1 MMVCGK
7 KIVVERAG
15 RVGELSLTGYSQKQC
30 WHYIE
35 PATLSHAL
43 HSRLYL
49 SASRQSRDSEQTDVG
64 DVRSS
69 SPPRYRGP
77 FRAAADE
84 ATSRSRAA
92 AWPAPR
98 AKALLSRLSPE
109 SYIEPLYNSA
119 HCW

>member
-43 HSRLYL
+43 LTPISQCLSTVSRL
-49 SASRQSRDSEQTDVG
+49 RT
-64 DVRSS
+64 
-69 SPPRYRGP
+69 
-77 FRAAADE
+77 
-84 ATSRSRAA
+84 
-92 AWPAPR
+92 
-98 AKALLSRLSPE
+98 
-109 SYIEPLYNSA
+109 N
-119 HCW
+119 